1 MKTTQDKKVALV
13 AGASGIVGQQLSQAL
28 VADHWQVKAL
38 THRSDS
44 AVSGTE
50 VIAVDLRDSQQCQQ
64 RLASLTDVTHI
75 FYSAWLNASD
85 WGTMVGPNL
94 AMLQNLVQ
102 IMEDVAPLEHVSLM
116 QGYKVY
122 GAHLGRFKT
131 PARESDPG
139 VPGAEFNAAQLNW
152 LSAQQQGKAWHWS
165 ALRPGV
171 VGSDRP
177 GNSMNLALSLA
188 LYASI
193 CRAARLPLRF
203 PGSPETWHSMV
214 DFTDATLLADAT
226 IWAARTSDARNQAFN
241 INNGDLWRWSELW
254 PVIAAWFE
262 LEIAPPVS
270 LSFRQLFQD
279 YRALWREIAAADALL
294 QPDILALSDGVF
306 ADFVFG
312 WDYDMF
318 GDGSKLQRAGFHG
331 YRATD
336 KMFCDLF
343 ARFRAARIIP

>member
-1 MKTTQDKKVALV
+1 MNKTQQHRVALV
-13 AGASGIVGQQLSQAL
+13 AGASGIVGNQLVKTLLRNQWEVIGLSRQAVSHPEGIAMVNVDL
-28 VADHWQVKAL
+28 LDAQ
-38 THRSDS
+38 DS
-44 AVSGTE
+44 ARALSSLSG
-50 VIAVDLRDSQQCQQ
+50 I
-64 RLASLTDVTHI
+64 THV
-75 FYSAWLNASD
+75 FYSAWVNAAN
-85 WGTMVGPNL
+85 WTEMVEPNVTMLRHLVSNL
-94 AMLQNLVQ
+94 ENT
-102 IMEDVAPLEHVSLM
+102 APLETVSLM

-122 GAHLGRFKT
+122 GAHLGPFKT

-139 VPGAEFNAAQLNW
+139 VPGAEFNAAQLIW

-270 LSFRQLFQD
+270 LSLRQLFQD
-279 YRALWREIAAADALL
+279 YRALWQEIAAANALI
-294 QPDILALSDGVF
+294 QPDILALSDGAF

-318 GDGSKLQRAGFHG
+318 GDGSKLRRAGFHG

>member
-13 AGASGIVGQQLSQAL
+13 AGASGIVGQQLTQAL
-28 VADHWQVKAL
+28 VADQWQVIAL
-38 THRSDS
+38 THRSGC
-44 AVSGTE
+44 ATGGTE
-50 VIAVDLRDSQQCQQ
+50 AVAVDLGDRQQSQQ

-75 FYSAWLNASD
+75 FYSAWLNAAD
-85 WGTMVGPNL
+85 WAAMVGPNL
-94 AMLQNLVQ
+94 TMLQNLVKV
-102 IMEDVAPLEHVSLM
+102 MEDVAPLEHVSLM

-152 LSAQQQGKAWHWS
+152 LSAHQQSKAWHWS
-165 ALRPGV
+165 APRPGV
-171 VGSDRP
+171 VGSDRY

-214 DFTDATLLADAT
+214 DFTDAELLADAT
-226 IWAARTSDARNQAFN
+226 LWASRSAEARNQAFN

-270 LSFRQLFQD
+270 LSFRLMFQD
-279 YRALWREIAAADALL
+279 YRALWRQIAVDHALIEA
-294 QPDILALSDGVF
+294 DILALSDGAF

-312 WDYDMF
+312 WNYDMF
-318 GDGSKLQRAGFHG
+318 ADGSKLRRAGFHG

-336 KMFCDLF
+336 EMFCDLF
-343 ARFRAARIIP
+343 ARFRAARVIP